1 MEVRETTRNGTL
13 IQRIE
18 VDYDKGVV
26 IVTDGKETTTK
37 RALTES
43 EIAESTAL
51 EAERSAGE
59 AIHKALQ
66 VNKTFLSLDKPTAAQ
81 VAAQTKALTRQV
93 SALLKLQLRD
103 YSEV

>member
-13 IQRIE
+13 IERVE

-26 IVTDGKETTTK
+26 IVTDGKETAK
-37 RALTES
+37 RALTDA

-51 EAERSAGE
+51 EAERSAAE

-66 VNKTFLSLDKPTAAQ
+66 VNKTFLALEKPTAAQ
-81 VAAQTKALTRQV
+81 VTAQTKALTRQI

>member
-1 MEVRETTRNGTL
+1 MEVREITRNGTL
-13 IQRIE
+13 IQRVE

-26 IVTDGKETTTK
+26 IVTDGKETTK
-37 RALTES
+37 HALTES

-66 VNKTFLSLDKPTAAQ
+66 INKTFLALDKPTAAQ
-81 VAAQTKALTRQV
+81 VAAQTKALTRQI
-93 SALLKLQLRD
+93 SALLKLQLRE

>member
-1 MEVRETTRNGTL
+1 MEVREITRNGTL

-26 IVTDGKETTTK
+26 IVTDGKKTTK
-37 RALTES
+37 RALTDA

-51 EAERSAGE
+51 EAERSATE

-66 VNKTFLSLDKPTAAQ
+66 VNKTFLALEKPTAAQ
-81 VAAQTKALTRQV
+81 VTAQTKALTRQI

>member
-13 IQRIE
+13 IERVE

-26 IVTDGKETTTK
+26 IVTDGKETAK
-37 RALTES
+37 RALTDA

-51 EAERSAGE
+51 EAERSAAE

-66 VNKTFLSLDKPTAAQ
+66 VNKTFLALEKPTAAQ
-81 VAAQTKALTRQV
+81 VTAQTKALTRQV
-93 SALLKLQLRD
+93 SALLKMQLRD

>member
-13 IQRIE
+13 IERVE

-26 IVTDGKETTTK
+26 IVTDGKETTK
-37 RALTES
+37 RALTDA

-59 AIHKALQ
+59 TIHKALQ
-66 VNKTFLSLDKPTAAQ
+66 VNKTFLALEKPTAAQ

-93 SALLKLQLRD
+93 SALLKLQLRE